1 MNMNRTSF
9 AVALLIGSCA
19 VTAHAGIGAQDSNRQ
34 IGEPVLEPAAVKPPV
49 VRKSRFATPEES
61 GDSTAV
67 KRLPQL
73 FRLRYARA
81 EEMPV
86 TAPDQ
91 NVGRDNC
98 LRFTGSRL
106 LRDDRSSQRCA
117 IGSGKVYMN
126 GDVDQAGAGTMADVL
141 LRR

>member
-1 MNMNRTSF
+1 MNKASF
-9 AVALLIGSCA
+9 VIALLATSMA
-19 VTAHAGIGAQDSNRQ
+19 VTAHAGIGAQNVSRPSS
-34 IGEPVLEPAAVKPPV
+34 EPVQVPAVVKQPV

-61 GDSTAV
+61 GEPRVV
-67 KRLPQL
+67 KKPPV
-73 FRLRYARA
+73 LRGLKYAKA

-91 NVGRDNC
+91 DVRRDNC

-117 IGSGKVYMN
+117 IAGGRVFMREDMDRS
-126 GDVDQAGAGTMADVL
+126 GAGTMADVL
-141 LRR
+141 RR

>member
-1 MNMNRTSF
+1 MNRVSF
-9 AVALLIGSCA
+9 VIALLAASMAIS
-19 VTAHAGIGAQDSNRQ
+19 AHASIGMQDSSRQ
-34 IGEPVLEPAAVKPPV
+34 AGEPVLEPAAVKQPV
-49 VRKSRFATPEES
+49 VRKSRYATPEENGES
-61 GDSTAV
+61 VPV
-67 KRLPQL
+67 KRTPVL
-73 FRLRYARA
+73 RSLRYAKA

-91 NVGRDNC
+91 NVRRDSC

-117 IGSGKVYMN
+117 IGGGRVYMS
-126 GDVDQAGAGTMADVL
+126 GDVDQAGAGTLAEV

>member
-1 MNMNRTSF
+1 MNKASF
-9 AVALLIGSCA
+9 VIALLAASMAIS
-19 VTAHAGIGAQDSNRQ
+19 AHAGIGMQDSSRRV
-34 IGEPVLEPAAVKPPV
+34 GEPVLEPAVAKQPV
-49 VRKSRFATPEES
+49 VRKSRYATPEES
-61 GDSTAV
+61 GEPVAV
-67 KRLPQL
+67 KRTPVLQS
-73 FRLRYARA
+73 RRYARA

-91 NVGRDNC
+91 NVRRDSC

-117 IGSGKVYMN
+117 IGGGRVYMS
-126 GDVDQAGAGTMADVL
+126 GDVDQASAGTLAEV

>member
-1 MNMNRTSF
+1 MNRPSF
-9 AVALLIGSCA
+9 VVALLTASFA

-34 IGEPVLEPAAVKPPV
+34 VSEPVLESAAIKQPV
-49 VRKSRFATPEES
+49 VRKSRYATPEE
-61 GDSTAV
+61 DAV
-67 KRLPQL
+67 PTTKAKRSPVLL
-73 FRLRYARA
+73 RLRYASA

-86 TAPDQ
+86 TGPDQ
-91 NVGRDNC
+91 NVRRDSC

-117 IGSGKVYMN
+117 IGGGRVYMS
-126 GDVDQAGAGTMADVL
+126 GDVDQASAGTLAEV

>member
-1 MNMNRTSF
+1 MNRASF
-9 AVALLIGSCA
+9 VIALLAASMTFG
-19 VTAHAGIGAQDSNRQ
+19 AHAGIGMQDSSRQ
-34 IGEPVLEPAAVKPPV
+34 VGEPVLEPAVVKQPV

-61 GDSTAV
+61 GQANAV
-67 KRLPQL
+67 KRSPML
-73 FRLRYARA
+73 RSLRYASA

-91 NVGRDNC
+91 DVHRDNC

-117 IGSGKVYMN
+117 IGGGQVYMR
-126 GDVDQAGAGTMADVL
+126 DDIDRAGAGTLIDVL
-141 LRR
+141 RR